1 MFKRAFL
8 FIVLVVGVFQG
19 MAQETRYRYLVLF
32 KDKKNSPFS
41 ITAPDKFLSASA
53 INRRLKNK
61 IEIREQD
68 LPVNPT
74 YIEELKAAGAQIIY
88 PLKWVNGVLI
98 KEKPKNIAKIKALKS
113 VLGLYKNMPLDSSS
127 DLRLE
132 TQAKNLSKESAV
144 LDYGNSLTQ
153 ISQLGVDK
161 MHAKGFTGKDVK
173 ITLLDDGFSQADQ
186 VGYLQN
192 VYTEKRLLGTLVTD
206 PGLRS
211 VYLGGAHGTNV
222 WSTIAAQSPGK
233 LIGTAFQA
241 QFALAQTEEGNHELL
256 VEEANWMRGAEW
268 ADSLGT
274 DIITSSLG
282 YSEFDNSQYNHS
294 YADMNGK
301 TTLVTQAAAFA
312 ASKGIVCIISAGNQ
326 GNDAWKYITA
336 PADADSILSVGAVD
350 RNGLR
355 ASFSSIGPSA
365 DLRIKPD
372 VAAMGLATIAGLPSG
387 SFGSISG
394 TSFSAPLIAG
404 LVAGIIQANPQK
416 TAQEIIQGIRKSG
429 TQSSKPDQLLGY
441 GIPNFDRANQIVNP
455 VLGNE
460 LPVENPFH
468 VYPNPVAAGQKIQV
482 STGGINQGTLDILN
496 AQGAIVQSL
505 SFQNT
510 EFDFFVAPFVSGKYY
525 FRFTHGNLVTVIP
538 VLLNL

>member
-1 MFKRAFL
+1 
-8 FIVLVVGVFQG
+8 
-19 MAQETRYRYLVLF
+19 
-32 KDKKNSPFS
+32 
-41 ITAPDKFLSASA
+41 
-53 INRRLKNK
+53 
-61 IEIREQD
+61 
-68 LPVNPT
+68 
-74 YIEELKAAGAQIIY
+74 
-88 PLKWVNGVLI
+88 
-98 KEKPKNIAKIKALKS
+98 
-113 VLGLYKNMPLDSSS
+113 
-127 DLRLE
+127 
-132 TQAKNLSKESAV
+132 
-144 LDYGNSLTQ
+144 
-153 ISQLGVDK
+153 
-161 MHAKGFTGKDVK
+161 
-173 ITLLDDGFSQADQ
+173 
-186 VGYLQN
+186 
-192 VYTEKRLLGTLVTD
+192 
-206 PGLRS
+206 
-211 VYLGGAHGTNV
+211 
-222 WSTIAAQSPGK
+222 
-233 LIGTAFQA
+233 
-241 QFALAQTEEGNHELL
+241 
-256 VEEANWMRGAEW
+256 
-268 ADSLGT
+268 
-274 DIITSSLG
+274 
-282 YSEFDNSQYNHS
+282 
-294 YADMNGK
+294 MNGK

-404 LVAGIIQANPQK
+404 LVAGVIQANPQK

-441 GIPNFDRANQIVNP
+441 GIPNFDRANQIINP
-455 VLGNE
+455 ILGNE
-460 LPVENPFH
+460 LPVVNQFH

-482 STGGINQGTLDILN
+482 STSGITQGTLDILN
-496 AQGAIVQSL
+496 VQGAIVQSL

>member
-1 MFKRAFL
+1 MFKRVFL
-8 FIVLVVGVFQG
+8 FIVLVLGVFQG
-19 MAQETRYRYLVLF
+19 MAQETRYRYLILF

-173 ITLLDDGFSQADQ
+173 ITLLDDGFAQADQ

-206 PGLRS
+206 PGIRS
-211 VYLGGAHGTNV
+211 VYVGGAHGTNV

-274 DIITSSLG
+274 DIISSSLG

-355 ASFSSIGPSA
+355 VSFSSIGPSS

-372 VAAMGLATIAGLPSG
+372 IAAMGLSTITGLPSG
-387 SFGSISG
+387 TIGSLNG

-460 LPVENPFH
+460 LPVENRFH

>member
-1 MFKRAFL
+1 MFKRVFL
-8 FIVLVVGVFQG
+8 FIVLVLGIFQG

-32 KDKKNSPFS
+32 KDKKNSPFL

-68 LPVNPT
+68 LPVTPS
-74 YIEELKAAGAQIIY
+74 YIEELKSAGAQIIY

-132 TQAKNLSKESAV
+132 TQAKNLSNESAV
-144 LDYGNSLTQ
+144 FDYGNSLAQ

-161 MHAKGFTGKDVK
+161 MHAKGYTGKDVK

-206 PGLRS
+206 PGLPS
-211 VYLGGAHGTNV
+211 VYVGGAHGTNV

-355 ASFSSIGPSA
+355 VSFSSIGPSS

-372 VAAMGLATIAGLPSG
+372 IAAMGLSTITGLPSG
-387 SFGSISG
+387 TIGSLNG

-455 VLGNE
+455 ILGNE
-460 LPVENPFH
+460 LPVVNQFH
-468 VYPNPVAAGQKIQV
+468 VYPNPVTTGQKIHV
-482 STGGINQGTLDILN
+482 STGEITQGTLDILN
-496 AQGAIVQSL
+496 AKGAIVQSL

-525 FRFTHGNLVTVIP
+525 FRFTDGNLVTLIP

>member
-1 MFKRAFL
+1 MFKRVFL
-8 FIVLVVGVFQG
+8 FIVLVLGVFQG
-19 MAQETRYRYLVLF
+19 MAQETRYRYLILF

-98 KEKPKNIAKIKALKS
+98 KEKPKNNAKIKALKS

-173 ITLLDDGFSQADQ
+173 ITLLDDGFAQADQ

-206 PGLRS
+206 PGIRS
-211 VYLGGAHGTNV
+211 VYVGGAHGTNV

-274 DIITSSLG
+274 DIISSSLG

-355 ASFSSIGPSA
+355 VSFSSIGPSS

-372 VAAMGLATIAGLPSG
+372 IAAMGLSTITGLPSG
-387 SFGSISG
+387 TIGSLNG

-460 LPVENPFH
+460 LPVENRFH